1 MTVGALVTFSL
12 LTSHFLAPIVNL
24 SRVAG
29 ILQTSRAAVDQL
41 GDVLD
46 HPIDPEVVDG
56 PLDQLDQLET
66 NGTRVRQLSGLLEVK
81 DVTFGYDRDRPPL
94 IERLSF
100 TLPAGGRVA
109 LVGRS
114 GCGKSTIANLVAG
127 LYAPWSGEILFDGHP
142 RDDLARAV
150 LTSSVAKV
158 DPDFVLFSGTVR
170 DDLRFWDPSVDESRL
185 VAAARDASIHDEIVR
200 RPGGYGARVAEYG
213 QNFSGGEA
221 QRIEIARSLAT
232 NPTLLILDEATSALD
247 PETEQQIDLA
257 LRRRGLSCLVIAHRL
272 STIRDCDE
280 IIVLDKGRVIQR
292 GTHDQLI
299 AVEGE
304 YRTLVGEA

>member
-1 MTVGALVTFSL
+1 
-12 LTSHFLAPIVNL
+12 
-24 SRVAG
+24 
-29 ILQTSRAAVDQL
+29 
-41 GDVLD
+41 
-46 HPIDPEVVDG
+46 
-56 PLDQLDQLET
+56 
-66 NGTRVRQLSGLLEVK
+66 
-81 DVTFGYDRDRPPL
+81 
-94 IERLSF
+94 
-100 TLPAGGRVA
+100 
-109 LVGRS
+109 
-114 GCGKSTIANLVAG
+114 
-127 LYAPWSGEILFDGHP
+127 
-142 RDDLARAV
+142 
-150 LTSSVAKV
+150 
-158 DPDFVLFSGTVR
+158 
-170 DDLRFWDPSVDESRL
+170 
-185 VAAARDASIHDEIVR
+185 
-200 RPGGYGARVAEYG
+200 VAEYG

>member
-1 MTVGALVTFSL
+1 
-12 LTSHFLAPIVNL
+12 
-24 SRVAG
+24 
-29 ILQTSRAAVDQL
+29 
-41 GDVLD
+41 
-46 HPIDPEVVDG
+46 
-56 PLDQLDQLET
+56 
-66 NGTRVRQLSGLLEVK
+66 VK

-221 QRIEIARSLAT
+221 QRIEIARSLTT